1 MTDTVEIV
9 TAKTS
14 AEYGV
19 FTELVKEYLASLPF
33 SADFQDTD
41 RELAEITVQ
50 YGPACRGV
58 ALLARA
64 DDATVGITGVRDL
77 GDSCCELKRMYVK
90 RDWRGLGVGRLL
102 CEAALRSAGE
112 LGYTSVRLDTLPTMD
127 AAVQLYKSLGFVDI
141 PAYRHNP
148 IDGAVFLELALSP
161 SPSPENQLP

>member
-50 YGPACRGV
+50 YGPAGRGV

-64 DDATVGITGVRDL
+64 GDATVGITGIRDL
-77 GDSCCELKRMYVK
+77 GASRCELKRMYV
-90 RDWRGLGVGRLL
+90 RPSWRGRGLGRLL
-102 CEAALRSAGE
+102 CEAALRFAGE
-112 LGYTSVRLDTLPTMD
+112 FGYASVRLDTLPSMD
-127 AAVQLYKSLGFVDI
+127 AAVQLYRSLGFVDI

-148 IDGAVFLELALSP
+148 IDGAVFLELVFSASTA
-161 SPSPENQLP
+161 PEY